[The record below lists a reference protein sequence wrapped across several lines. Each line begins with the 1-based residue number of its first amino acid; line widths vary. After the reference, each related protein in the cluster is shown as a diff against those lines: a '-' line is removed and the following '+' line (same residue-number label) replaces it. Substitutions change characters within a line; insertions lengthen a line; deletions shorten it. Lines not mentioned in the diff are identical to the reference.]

1 MKKIVIVILSF
12 IAFNCGS
19 PGEVFP
25 VKGTVH
31 RVLPDSMEITIAH
44 DTIQNLMMP
53 MVMPFKVQDLKQV
66 DGLSIGD
73 SVHFEFVL
81 WDTFA
86 FARNFKVVGKGKL
99 PDVQEDDFFEKE
111 EYSSRDIGEILDDV
125 SLLTLDSTE
134 VRLSES
140 DGKYRFISF
149 IFTRCPM
156 PNMCPAIVIKN
167 NFLSESF
174 SDHENIDFIMVS
186 FDYIYDTPSV
196 LKEFYGLTILGHNN
210 WQVWSSI
217 GRIDDVYR
225 LVKQSGG
232 DFWGVEEGKIGHT
245 LSSVLIGP
253 DRVVLGLWQGEKWQ
267 SGQVKKAID
276 LLMQK

>member
-1 MKKIVIVILSF
+1 VKKIAIVILSF
-12 IAFNCGS
+12 IAFNCGN

-111 EYSSRDIGEILDDV
+111 EYSSREIGEILDDV
-125 SLLTLDSTE
+125 SLLTFDSTD

-156 PNMCPAIVIKN
+156 PNMCPAVVIKN
-167 NFLSESF
+167 NYLAESF
-174 SDHENIDFIMVS
+174 SDHENIDFIIVS

-196 LKEFYGLTILGHNN
+196 LKKFYGSTILGHNN

-217 GRIDDVYR
+217 GKIDDVYR
-225 LVKQSGG
+225 LVRQSGG
-232 DFWGVEEGKIGHT
+232 DFWGIEEGSIGHT

-253 DRVVLGLWQGEKWQ
+253 DRVVLGLWQGDKWQ
-267 SGQVKKAID
+267 SGQVKNAID
-276 LLMQK
+276 LLMEK

>member
-1 MKKIVIVILSF
+1 
-12 IAFNCGS
+12 
-19 PGEVFP
+19 
-25 VKGTVH
+25 
-31 RVLPDSMEITIAH
+31 MEITIAH

-111 EYSSRDIGEILDDV
+111 EYSSREIGEILDDV
-125 SLLTLDSTE
+125 SLLTFDSTD

-156 PNMCPAIVIKN
+156 PNMCPAVVIKN
-167 NFLSESF
+167 NYLAESF

-196 LKEFYGLTILGHNN
+196 LKKFYGSTILGHNN

-225 LVKQSGG
+225 LVRQSGG
-232 DFWGVEEGKIGHT
+232 DFWGIEEGSIGHT

-253 DRVVLGLWQGEKWQ
+253 DRVVLGLWQGDKWQ

-276 LLMQK
+276 LLMEK

>member
-1 MKKIVIVILSF
+1 MKIFSIVILSF
-12 IAFNCGS
+12 ITFNCGS

-111 EYSSRDIGEILDDV
+111 EYSSREIGEILDDV
-125 SLLTLDSTE
+125 SLLTFDSTD

-156 PNMCPAIVIKN
+156 PNMCPAVVIKN
-167 NFLSESF
+167 NYLAESF

-196 LKEFYGLTILGHNN
+196 LKKFYGSTILGHNN

-225 LVKQSGG
+225 LVRQSGG
-232 DFWGVEEGKIGHT
+232 DFWGIEEGSIGHT

-253 DRVVLGLWQGEKWQ
+253 DRVVLGLWQGDKWQ

-276 LLMQK
+276 LLMEK

>member
-53 MVMPFKVQDLKQV
+53 MVMPFKVQDIKQV

-111 EYSSRDIGEILDDV
+111 EYSSREIGEILDDV

-140 DGKYRFISF
+140 DGKYRFLSY
-149 IFTRCPM
+149 IFTRCP
-156 PNMCPAIVIKN
+156 CPICA
-167 NFLSESF
+167 L
-174 SDHENIDFIMVS
+174 
-186 FDYIYDTPSV
+186 P
-196 LKEFYGLTILGHNN
+196 
-210 WQVWSSI
+210 W
-217 GRIDDVYR
+217 
-225 LVKQSGG
+225 
-232 DFWGVEEGKIGHT
+232 
-245 LSSVLIGP
+245 
-253 DRVVLGLWQGEKWQ
+253 
-267 SGQVKKAID
+267 
-276 LLMQK
+276 